1 MKVDILEVASIS
13 HEESELVAALLNL
26 MMMERETI

>member
-1 MKVDILEVASIS
+1 MKVDILEVASLS
-13 HEESELVAALLNL
+13 HEESELGAALLNL